1 MDSWFYDG
9 LLFTH
14 YKSPSSS
21 LTLLS
26 NVREADSISSIAA
39 QYTVRNLYAVTRN
52 TPLLSGK
59 VKYWI
64 S

>member
-1 MDSWFYDG
+1 MDSWLYDG
-9 LLFTH
+9 LLFIH

-21 LTLLS
+21 LTLLP

-39 QYTVRNLYAVTRN
+39 QYAVRNLYAVTPN
-52 TPLLSGK
+52 TPPLSGK
-59 VKYWI
+59 VQYRI

>member
-21 LTLLS
+21 LTLLP
-26 NVREADSISSIAA
+26 NVRDADSISSIAA
-39 QYTVRNLYAVTRN
+39 QHAVGNLYAVTRN
-52 TPLLSGK
+52 KPLRSGK
-59 VKYWI
+59 VQYWI

>member
-21 LTLLS
+21 LTLLP
-26 NVREADSISSIAA
+26 NVREADNISSIAA
-39 QYTVRNLYAVTRN
+39 QYAVRNLYAATHN

-59 VKYWI
+59 VQYRI